1 MLNYWIMLAFAAIA
15 GATVL
20 VLAVQG
26 RGAAAQRAR
35 MRQSYFDLCLPLF
48 GDVRRGV
55 ANHGFA
61 RISGTRDGRPFDLQ
75 ALPDTLTFRKLPSL
89 WLMVTIPAPTGLRA
103 TLDLMARPTGTEVF
117 SHFAQL
123 PVHLSTPDG
132 LPDDVA
138 VRTDDPAR
146 LPDRTF
152 LDESILPLLQRLFAR
167 ERMKELVLS
176 PKGLRI
182 VWLAEEAD
190 RTRYLLYRD
199 AEMGQVPLQPALLN
213 VLVDDL
219 TELANR
225 LATLQPGD

>member
-1 MLNYWIMLAFAAIA
+1 MLNYWMMLAFAAIA

-20 VLAVQG
+20 VLALRG
-26 RGAAAQRAR
+26 RGAGADRAETR
-35 MRQSYFDLCLPLF
+35 RAYFDLCRPLF
-48 GDVRRGV
+48 NEVRVGV
-55 ANHGFA
+55 TSHGFA
-61 RISGTRDGRPFDLQ
+61 RVSGSRDGLPFDLQ

-89 WLMVTIPAPTGLRA
+89 WLMVTIPAPTALGA
-103 TLDLMARPTGTEVF
+103 TLDLMARPSGTEVF
-117 SHFAQL
+117 SNFAQL
-123 PVHLSTPDG
+123 PVHLTTPDG

-138 VRTDDPAR
+138 VRTDDPAA

-152 LDESILPLLQRLFAR
+152 LDESILPILQRLFAR

-199 AEMGQVPLQPALLN
+199 AEMGQAPLQPALLN

-219 TELANR
+219 TDLANR